1 MKGILWTLMLSG
13 CVKYGPVQALH
24 ADLETKLA
32 SAKTDQW
39 TTECA
44 PVEMAAAESHK
55 AFAELEF
62 KQGGTIRAEEHLRFA
77 LENVDKAVVMAE
89 ECRPRDND
97 GDGILDNVDE
107 CPKVPES
114 FNGYQDEDGCPERDS
129 DGDTIFDDKDQCR
142 TVAEDFDDF
151 EDEDGCPEYDND
163 NDQIVDTKDAC
174 PNEPEDYDA
183 FQDEDGC
190 PEDLVDTDKDGIM
203 DNVDRCITQPETMN
217 DYMDADGCP
226 DKRPNGVRITETAI
240 VIEDKVYFETAKA
253 VILPKSYPILNSV
266 AQVLQDYSKI
276 QVEVQGHTDSDGSAK
291 YNLQLSDSRA
301 ESVMKYLIEAGVD
314 AERLQ
319 SKGYGEESPIADN
332 DTDEGKERNRRV
344 EFKIIGG
351 M

>member
-1 MKGILWTLMLSG
+1 MKRFICILALSG

-24 ADLETKLA
+24 SELDTKLV
-32 SAKTDQW
+32 SAQQNEW
-39 TTECA
+39 TTVCA
-44 PVEMAAAESHK
+44 PTEMAAAESHK

-62 KQGGTIRAEEHLRFA
+62 AQGGTIRAEEHLRFA
-77 LENVDKAVVMAE
+77 LENIEDAVTMAE
-89 ECRPRDND
+89 ECRPRDKD

-114 FNGYQDEDGCPERDS
+114 FNGYLDEDGCPERDS
-129 DGDTIFDDKDQCR
+129 DGDKIFDESDQCR
-142 TVAEDFDDF
+142 TVAEDYDGF

-163 NDQIVDTKDAC
+163 NDQIVDTKDQC

-190 PEDLVDTDKDGIM
+190 PEDLVDTDNDGIM
-203 DNVDRCITQPETMN
+203 DNVDRCIRQPETKN

-266 AQVLQDYSKI
+266 AQVLKDYSKI
-276 QVEVQGHTDSDGSAK
+276 QVEVQGHTDSDGSDT
-291 YNLQLSDSRA
+291 YNRKLSDDRA
-301 ESVMKYLIEAGVD
+301 QSVKEFLIEAGVE

-319 SKGYGEESPIADN
+319 SKGYGEDVPIAEN
-332 DTDEGKERNRRV
+332 DTAEGKEKNRRV
-344 EFKIIGG
+344 EFKIVGG

>member
-1 MKGILWTLMLSG
+1 M
-13 CVKYGPVQALH
+13 
-24 ADLETKLA
+24 AD
-32 SAKTDQW
+32 
-39 TTECA
+39 
-44 PVEMAAAESHK
+44 
-55 AFAELEF
+55 
-62 KQGGTIRAEEHLRFA
+62 
-77 LENVDKAVVMAE
+77 
-89 ECRPRDND
+89 ECRPRDKD
-97 GDGILDNVDE
+97 GDGILDNIDE

-203 DNVDRCITQPETMN
+203 DNVDRCITQPETLN

-266 AQVLQDYSKI
+266 AQVLKDYSKI
-276 QVEVQGHTDSDGSAK
+276 QVEVQGHTDSDGSAT

-301 ESVMKYLIEAGVD
+301 QSVMQYLVEAGVD

-319 SKGYGEESPIADN
+319 AKGYGEVVPIADN
-332 DTDEGKERNRRV
+332 ETDEGKEKIAELNLRSSEACDDVVDVVSLYRRRN
-344 EFKIIGG
+344 
-351 M
+351 